1 MNLQIRKKNILIIG
15 IGLTLT
21 ACIIVAIVIG
31 MKFAHDKNNRGNDHA
46 QIITEKIVVNN
57 YTFNLTH
64 APVPEKGLLIYI
76 SDSISPNL
84 ATDYAKQFAELSYY
98 VATIDS
104 QLLLASIK
112 NAGNQ
117 CVQLAEELKTI
128 SQQLQKSYNIDSN
141 ELPILVGDK
150 EGATL
155 VYAALAQTDKHYFHA
170 GLSINFTPHISTNV
184 PLCLLSN
191 ANEKSGT
198 TMTHLSPQGYLSTN
212 WYVFQSALI
221 AKNVKSTEFIE
232 QVGNAKLTIAKNI
245 NTNSVN
251 SDTDPITQAIQIL
264 QWLDPR
270 LSDQVT
276 SNNTENNL
284 PIIEVPTEK
293 NPPEI
298 MAVLITGD
306 GGWAEIDKQIAK
318 ILAEKGIPTVA
329 LDALSY
335 FWRARTPEE
344 TAKNINEIIDQYRQ
358 KWKAKKVILIGYSF
372 GADVLP
378 FIANGLSERNK
389 TDVALV
395 TLLAMGKTAAFE
407 FRLSSWINADTN
419 ANRLPIPPELKSMQW
434 ANSICI
440 YGTDDKETGC
450 MQTSELG
457 VKTISM
463 AGDHHFN
470 ENYNLLVK
478 HIIENIK

>member
-1 MNLQIRKKNILIIG
+1 MHLQTRKKIIG
-15 IGLTLT
+15 IVSIGLILT
-21 ACIIVAIVIG
+21 ACIIVVIV
-31 MKFAHDKNNRGNDHA
+31 MKFAHDKNTKKNNHA
-46 QIITEKIVVNN
+46 QIITKKIVVNN
-57 YTFNLTH
+57 YTFNFTH
-64 APVPEKGLLIYI
+64 GPVPEKGLLIYI

-84 ATDYAKQFAELSYY
+84 TTSYAKQFAELSYY

-128 SQQLQKSYNIDSN
+128 SQQLQKSFNIDSN

-150 EGATL
+150 EGAAL

-170 GLSINFTPHISTNV
+170 GLSINFTPHINTNA
-184 PLCLLSN
+184 PLCLLSS
-191 ANEKSGT
+191 ANEKSST

-221 AKNVKSTEFIE
+221 AKNVESTEFIE
-232 QVGNAKLTIAKNI
+232 QVGNAKLTITKNI
-245 NTNSVN
+245 NTNSIN
-251 SDTDPITQAIQIL
+251 SDTDPITQATQIL

-270 LSDQVT
+270 ISDQVT
-276 SNNTENNL
+276 SNNTESSL
-284 PIIEVPTEK
+284 PIIEIPAEVISPQ
-293 NPPEI
+293 I
-298 MAVLITGD
+298 LAVLITGD
-306 GGWAEIDKQIAK
+306 GGWAEIDKQVAK

-344 TAKNINEIIDQYRQ
+344 TAKHIDNVISQYRE
-358 KWKAKKVILIGYSF
+358 KWNTKKVILIGYSF

-378 FIANGLSERNK
+378 FIANKLSERNK

-395 TLLAMGKTAAFE
+395 ALLAMGKTAAFE

-419 ANRLPIPPELKSMQW
+419 ANRLPILPELKSMHW

-450 MQTSELG
+450 IQTSELG

-470 ENYNLLVK
+470 ENYDLLVQ
-478 HIIENIK
+478 HIIENSQ